1 MKRINVFLNQRRL
14 NIVLV
19 SLCNTKFTKITIKGD
34 CKPTFICDEFISQ
47 FTRHELVCS
56 NLFSRS
62 RCRLPRKEY
71 KKDIWELVQ
80 CKKNSWR
87 EGSHEPFKNVS
98 IKSWFT
104 LIYPKMVEGR
114 RGESLV
120 YRSGEFLDCS
130 QINLFLKDNNFQI
143 TKGGSINF
151 KEKIS
156 KQYFFGIHHFI
167 CTWKTQYN
175 YIIII

>member
-71 KKDIWELVQ
+71 KKTFENWFNA
-80 CKKNSWR
+80 KKILEEKALMNLS
-87 EGSHEPFKNVS
+87 
-98 IKSWFT
+98 
-104 LIYPKMVEGR
+104 KM
-114 RGESLV
+114 
-120 YRSGEFLDCS
+120 C
-130 QINLFLKDNNFQI
+130 QLKVDL
-143 TKGGSINF
+143 
-151 KEKIS
+151 
-156 KQYFFGIHHFI
+156 H
-167 CTWKTQYN
+167 
-175 YIIII
+175 